1 MEYSGKT
8 VLVTGASSGIGE
20 AVAARFGALGAH
32 VAVNS
37 AHSVE
42 AGREVAE
49 RVGGS
54 YHRADVSDEAQVL
67 GMVAEVVDLTGR
79 LDVVVNNAGTTTV
92 IPHADL
98 AAATDEV
105 WRRILDVNLMGT
117 WYVSRAAAPHLA
129 ATGDGSIVSITS
141 VAGLHAIGSSIPY
154 AVSKAAI
161 NHLTVLLA
169 RVLGP
174 GVRVNAVAPGLV
186 DTPWT
191 ESWDEMRGHV
201 RATAPLGRPSTPD
214 DVAEVVLGLTRARM
228 VTGEVVT
235 VDGGHLQVRG

>member
-1 MEYSGKT
+1 MDFSGHT
-8 VLVTGASSGIGE
+8 VLVTGASSGIG
-20 AVAARFGALGAH
+20 AATARAFAAAGAH

-37 AHSVE
+37 SRSVE
-42 AGREVAE
+42 AGTALADEI
-49 RVGGS
+49 GGT
-54 YHRADVSDEAQVL
+54 YHRADVADEAAVVA
-67 GMVAEVVDLTGR
+67 MVDEVVATTGR
-79 LDVVVNNAGTTTV
+79 LDVVVNNAGTTKV

-98 AAATDEV
+98 GAATDEV
-105 WRRILDVNLMGT
+105 WGRILDVNLMGT
-117 WYVSRAAAPHLA
+117 WYVSRAAIPHLA
-129 ATGDGSIVSITS
+129 AADDGNIVNVTS

-169 RVLGP
+169 RAVGP
-174 GVRVNAVAPGLV
+174 VRVNAVAPGLV

-191 ESWDEMRGHV
+191 ADWDAMRAHV
-201 RATAPLGRPSTPD
+201 KEVAPLGRPSTPE
-214 DVAEVVLGLTRARM
+214 DVAAAVLALAGLRM

>member
-1 MEYSGKT
+1 MEFSDRT
-8 VLVTGASSGIGE
+8 VLVTGASSGIG
-20 AVAARFGALGAH
+20 ARVAERFAELGAH

-37 AHSVE
+37 SSSAE
-42 AGREVAE
+42 AGEAVAD
-49 RVGGS
+49 RIGGS
-54 YHRADVSDEAQVL
+54 YHRADVADEAAVMA
-67 GMVAEVVDLTGR
+67 MVADVVDRTGR
-79 LDVVVNNAGTTTV
+79 LDLVVNNAGTTTV
-92 IPHADL
+92 IPHTDL
-98 AAATDEV
+98 DAATDEV

-129 ATGDGSIVSITS
+129 ASPDGSIVNITS

-169 RVLGP
+169 RALGP

-191 ESWDEMRGHV
+191 ATWEDIRDRV
-201 RATAPLGRPSTPD
+201 RSVAPMGRSVTPD
-214 DVAEVVLGLTRARM
+214 DVAEVVLGLTRATM
-228 VTGEVVT
+228 VTGEVLT